1 MDEGDLVLL
10 FLTVQE
16 LSTYQVLSFF
26 DIKDNALLDS
36 VDVNIVNTVDLSEI
50 KDESI
55 LAYPNPTTDFLN
67 IEILNASN
75 NNSLFLFDISGK
87 KVFSAK
93 LNSSMN
99 NLDLRH
105 LKSGIYSYQISNG
118 NQLLKSDKLI
128 LK

>member
-1 MDEGDLVLL
+1 MNYIDPISEEDAKDENDRIHTKTNSMSNEV
-10 FLTVQE
+10 V
-16 LSTYQVLSFF
+16 
-26 DIKDNALLDS
+26 
-36 VDVNIVNTVDLSEI
+36 EI

-67 IEILNASN
+67 IEIFNASN
-75 NNSLFLFDISGK
+75 NNSLFLYDISGK

-99 NLDLRH
+99 NLDLRY

>member
-1 MDEGDLVLL
+1 MLEWKDTLDKL
-10 FLTVQE
+10 
-16 LSTYQVLSFF
+16 QV
-26 DIKDNALLDS
+26 KY
-36 VDVNIVNTVDLSEI
+36 
-50 KDESI
+50 ESI

-75 NNSLFLFDISGK
+75 NNSLFLYDISGK